1 MPRAMPAAL
10 SITVERKGL
19 IYGVTKWMREKS
31 SISLG
36 CDMEGSDIQGKLP
49 CSRKKNQQVTQLSI
63 LLFEVKRHLYIHL
76 CSRISPN
83 LYMKKKDHL
92 KDGGWEF
99 SPGPRGNM
107 QEFQLMMDNELM
119 DSFQNCI

>member
-1 MPRAMPAAL
+1 LTIDDFPVPRAMPAAL

-49 CSRKKNQQVTQLSI
+49 CSRKKSASNPAQ
-63 LLFEVKRHLYIHL
+63 H
-76 CSRISPN
+76 SP
-83 LYMKKKDHL
+83 L
-92 KDGGWEF
+92 
-99 SPGPRGNM
+99 
-107 QEFQLMMDNELM
+107 
-119 DSFQNCI
+119 